1 MPVPST
7 AIFITILLLSS
18 SFRWRPARAVRQ
30 FDPAANRGIR
40 GEPAE
45 SFFPPPPHSPGC
57 VVPSSARPSP
67 PEAAAP
73 PLRSSAYAIRREANR
88 RLDAAREDSLGG
100 VRRGLQEPRRNHRL
114 SREVA
119 CVAADRLRGRDR
131 VAHCARKR
139 QGFTNRS
146 GPADR
151 AWHLRRG
158 HHRWTVPLRAPSDR
172 SLQADAKPRGLD
184 REAAWDRR
192 WPLRRSPRA
201 PEPARDLLAE
211 RSPATRRGPHRERKG
226 RRADADIETG
236 AQFLTQTARRGGSG
250 RLRRLPRGH
259 HYVAA
264 GRRVRRCQAGLTE
277 AVQKA

>member
-146 GPADR
+146 
-151 AWHLRRG
+151 
-158 HHRWTVPLRAPSDR
+158 
-172 SLQADAKPRGLD
+172 
-184 REAAWDRR
+184 
-192 WPLRRSPRA
+192 WPIRRSPRA